1 MKCDGRLKTT
11 NPNTSIGTSNESH
24 GHAKFHNHLV
34 DRMVSALVLGV
45 ISGFT
50 LSIPPG
56 PLSAAVTKHS
66 VGHSFRAGVMI
77 ALGGAAMDV
86 VYVLIAAFASS
97 ALVVAL
103 VNLVT
108 GGGWPPFLF
117 QVLCIIILVVMGIR
131 YMRQKH
137 FPDAETRMLKA
148 EEAQEEKAKKLGYS
162 SPFFIGV
169 LIAVANLAA
178 PAFIPSMI
186 SVISYLQANSW
197 LSGRADDNVA
207 YALGFGLGTT
217 CWFALVARMLVRH
230 RSKFSPDVLST
241 IYRFAGGTL
250 IFCACVLTYHV
261 IMSTQWSL
269 LR

>member
-1 MKCDGRLKTT
+1 MIS
-11 NPNTSIGTSNESH
+11 SI
-24 GHAKFHNHLV
+24 L
-34 DRMVSALVLGV
+34 LGV
-45 ISGFT
+45 ISGFV

-66 VGHSFRAGVMI
+66 VGHGFRTGMMI
-77 ALGGAAMDV
+77 ALGGAVMDI

-108 GGGWPPFLF
+108 GSGWPPLLF
-117 QVLCIIILVVMGIR
+117 QIACIIILLVMGVR

-137 FPDAETRMLKA
+137 LPESEKKILKV
-148 EEAQEEKAKKLGYS
+148 EQAQEQKAQQLGYS

-186 SVISYLQANSW
+186 SVVSYLQANGW
-197 LSGRADDNVA
+197 LSGRPGDNIA
-207 YALGFGLGTT
+207 YALGFGIGTT
-217 CWFALVARMLVRH
+217 CWFATVARMLVKH
-230 RSKFSPDVLST
+230 RAKFSPDVLST
-241 IYRFAGGTL
+241 IYKFAGGTM
-250 IFCACVLTYHV
+250 IVCACMLSYHV
-261 IMSTQWSL
+261 ILSTRWDA

>member
-1 MKCDGRLKTT
+1 
-11 NPNTSIGTSNESH
+11 
-24 GHAKFHNHLV
+24 
-34 DRMVSALVLGV
+34 MVSALLLGV
-45 ISGFT
+45 LSGFI

-66 VGHSFRAGVMI
+66 VGHGFRAGVMI

-86 VYVLIAAFASS
+86 LYVMIAAFASS

-108 GGGWPPFLF
+108 GNGWPPFLF
-117 QVLCIIILVVMGIR
+117 QVVCIVILLVMGIR
-131 YMRQKH
+131 YMRHKH
-137 FPDAETRMLKA
+137 EPNTEEKIFKV
-148 EEAQEEKAKKLGYS
+148 EEAQERKAERLGHP

-178 PAFIPSMI
+178 PTFIPSMI
-186 SVISYLQANSW
+186 SVVSYLQANSW
-197 LSGRADDNVA
+197 LSGRADDNVI

-217 CWFALVARMLVRH
+217 SWFTIVARMLVRH
-230 RSKFSPDVLST
+230 RSRFSPNVLST

-250 IFCACVLTYHV
+250 IVCACVLTYHV
-261 IMSTQWSL
+261 VMSTDWAM

>member
-1 MKCDGRLKTT
+1 MV
-11 NPNTSIGTSNESH
+11 TS
-24 GHAKFHNHLV
+24 L
-34 DRMVSALVLGV
+34 LLG
-45 ISGFT
+45 ILSGFV

-66 VGHSFRAGVMI
+66 VGHGFRAGLMI
-77 ALGGAAMDV
+77 ALGGAAMDI

-108 GGGWPPFLF
+108 GSGWPPFLF
-117 QVLCIIILVVMGIR
+117 QVLCIAILLVMGVR

-137 FPDAETRMLKA
+137 HPEVEEKILKA
-148 EEAQEEKAKKLGYS
+148 EQAQEEKARKLGYT

-178 PAFIPSMI
+178 PTFIPSMI
-186 SVISYLQANSW
+186 SVVSYLQANSW
-197 LSGRADDNVA
+197 LSGNAGDNVT
-207 YALGFGLGTT
+207 YAFGFGIGTT
-217 CWFALVARMLVRH
+217 CWFSLVARMLVKH

-261 IMSTQWSL
+261 VMSTQWSM

>member
-1 MKCDGRLKTT
+1 
-11 NPNTSIGTSNESH
+11 
-24 GHAKFHNHLV
+24 
-34 DRMVSALVLGV
+34 MVSALVLG
-45 ISGFT
+45 IICGFT

-66 VGHSFRAGVMI
+66 VGHGFRAGLMI

-108 GGGWPPFLF
+108 GSGWPPLLF
-117 QVLCIIILVVMGIR
+117 QVLCIIVLMVMGIR
-131 YMRQKH
+131 FMRQKH
-137 FPDAETRMLKA
+137 HPDAEIRILKV
-148 EEAQEEKAKKLGYS
+148 EQAQEEKAKRLGYS

-178 PAFIPSMI
+178 PTFIPSMI
-186 SVISYLQANSW
+186 SVVSYLQANDW
-197 LSGRADDNVA
+197 LSGRADNNVA

-217 CWFALVARMLVRH
+217 CWFALVARMLVKH

-241 IYRFAGGTL
+241 IYKFAGGTL
-250 IFCACVLTYHV
+250 IVCASILTYHV
-261 IMSTQWSL
+261 VVSTNWSM

>member
-1 MKCDGRLKTT
+1 M
-11 NPNTSIGTSNESH
+11 IG
-24 GHAKFHNHLV
+24 
-34 DRMVSALVLGV
+34 ALLLGV
-45 ISGFT
+45 LSGFV

-66 VGHSFRAGVMI
+66 VSHNFRMGMMI

-108 GGGWPPFLF
+108 GSGWPPFLF
-117 QVLCIIILVVMGIR
+117 QVLCIIILLVMGIR
-131 YMRQKH
+131 YFRQKH
-137 FPDAETRMLKA
+137 QPQT
-148 EEAQEEKAKKLGYS
+148 EERILRVERAQEEKAQKLGYT

-169 LIAVANLAA
+169 LISVANLAA

-186 SVISYLQANSW
+186 SVVSYLQANHW

-217 CWFALVARMLVRH
+217 CWFGLVARLLVKH

-241 IYRFAGGTL
+241 ILRFAGGTL
-250 IFCACVLTYHV
+250 IVCACILTYHV
-261 IMSTQWSL
+261 IMSTDWSM